1 LTKQRGSD
9 RRDNSI
15 ARILAFSPMR
25 KLNLKG
31 WPAWNNFGDQWAV
44 LLFELESMQDYRKE
58 HMESWLA
65 LTHEKREAM
74 IGRKI
79 GGEHEEA

>member
-1 LTKQRGSD
+1 MTKQRGSD

-25 KLNLKG
+25 RLNRKG
-31 WPAWNNFGDQWAV
+31 WPAWNNFGD
-44 LLFELESMQDYRKE
+44 LQDYRKE
-58 HMESWLA
+58 HLESWRA

-79 GGEHEEA
+79 VGENHEEA